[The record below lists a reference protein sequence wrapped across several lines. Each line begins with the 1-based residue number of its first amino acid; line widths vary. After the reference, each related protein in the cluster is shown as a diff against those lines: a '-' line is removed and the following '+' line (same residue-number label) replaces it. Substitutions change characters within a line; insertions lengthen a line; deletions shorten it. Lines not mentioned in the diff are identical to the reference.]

1 MTAVLGGC
9 QFDLDTVDSIDA
21 VNEQYQDED
30 ERNLRPSAIVLDAL
44 LVPLLTF
51 MPYCNFAIM
60 GFSEMKVKSLRFQVN
75 GRGTMSNMKMAISTT
90 SRTNT

>member
-1 MTAVLGGC
+1 MKMNVICFYQSLTLFLQAVI
-9 QFDLDTVDSIDA
+9 F
-21 VNEQYQDED
+21 
-30 ERNLRPSAIVLDAL
+30 
-44 LVPLLTF
+44 LTF

-75 GRGTMSNMKMAISTT
+75 GRGTMSNMKIVISTT